1 MKFLTSVLLP
11 HYPFQ
16 IEVDDKVL
24 VMGSCFAQHMAD
36 RMEPLGSVVGNPFGV
51 VYNPL
56 SIALC
61 LQMLHDGRQFA
72 ASDLSFRDSLWHSFA
87 HHGSF
92 SAPTA
97 DQVLSR
103 INRESR
109 REFDYIIVTLG
120 TAYVYE
126 RDGVVVANCHK
137 FPESEFTRRLVSVD
151 ECYES
156 LERVAMLY
164 PKARIV
170 LTVSPIR
177 YLRDGLSQNSLSKA
191 TLRLAVDWLVSRMPE
206 RAFYFP
212 SFEILVDEL
221 RDYRFT
227 TDDMCHPTPQAV
239 EYIWDR
245 FSASVLSDAS
255 LARLS
260 DAVRAAKYL
269 SHKPLHR

>member
-1 MKFLTSVLLP
+1 MKFLTPVLLP

-16 IEVDDKVL
+16 IEAKDKVL
-24 VMGSCFAQHMAD
+24 VMGSCFAQHIAD
-36 RMEPLGSVVGNPFGV
+36 RMAALGSVVDNPFGV

-56 SIALC
+56 SIASC
-61 LQMLHDGRQFA
+61 LQILHDGRQFTV
-72 ASDLSFRDSLWHSFA
+72 SDLSFRDSLWHSFA

-92 SAPTA
+92 SAPTPEE
-97 DQVLSR
+97 VLAR
-103 INRESR
+103 INRDAQ
-109 REFDYIIVTLG
+109 REFDYIILTLG
-120 TAYVYE
+120 TAYVYQL
-126 RDGVVVANCHK
+126 DGVVVANCHK
-137 FPESEFTRRLVSVD
+137 FPENEFSRRLASVD
-151 ECYES
+151 ECYHS
-156 LERVAMLY
+156 LERVAALY

-191 TLRLAVDWLVSRMPE
+191 TLRLAIDRLVTAMPE

-245 FSASVLSDAS
+245 FSAAFLSADA

-260 DAVRAAKYL
+260 DALCAAKHL
-269 SHKPLHR
+269 SHRPLH